1 MSDPIYT
8 DTVGLAIRL
17 TLLSDGEVH
26 DPSGATRREITIQ
39 APDGSKVVRPAEV
52 GTDSSERPCLQYM
65 TVAGDLAK
73 AGRYEATPYIEDAAG
88 KWPGESV
95 SWHVYRSRR

>member
-1 MSDPIYT
+1 MHDLIYT
-8 DTVGLAIRL
+8 DTVGLAIRI

-26 DPSGATRREITIQ
+26 DPSDATLREITIQ
-39 APDGSKVVRPAEV
+39 TPDGQKAVKPAVV
-52 GTDSSERPCLQYM
+52 GTDSQDRPCLQYT
-65 TVAGDLAK
+65 TVVGDLVQ

-88 KWPGESV
+88 RWPGEPV